1 MIGRVLAHHQY
12 IGAIAKGELL
22 GLKCNDCGKVIGTP
36 KQLCSKCQGGNLS
49 IVTLSGRGSVAGFT
63 VVNVP
68 APKFEQYAP
77 FAVAHINL
85 EENAKITARLIDI
98 DPEKVEIGLKV
109 EMDYVDRGGAD
120 IELVFRPV

>member
-1 MIGRVLAHHQY
+1 M
-12 IGAIAKGELL
+12 
-22 GLKCNDCGKVIGTP
+22 
-36 KQLCSKCQGGNLS
+36 
-49 IVTLSGRGSVAGFT
+49 AGFT

-109 EMDYVDRGGAD
+109 KMDYVDRGGAD